1 MKSRFFIPGRGR
13 IPLLPNRQRPP
24 VGATSWSRSVQVE
37 IAAWTPLLQNHRRPA
52 VGANSDS
59 RHFPPHSN
67 PPSSQRGSALFVA
80 VFLIAVVAVLAAAV
94 ALTSVTQQL
103 GSARAL
109 QAEQAWYAAV
119 GRIELEAPGM
129 LTAGSCP
136 GSGTQTIAGF
146 TTTFECSADEIDEGG
161 MTYSVFSVSATAQRG
176 NAASGSLV
184 RRTAR
189 AQFTNRN

>member
-1 MKSRFFIPGRGR
+1 MKGCLFKLGRGR
-13 IPLLPNRQRPP
+13 MPLLPNRQRPP
-24 VGATSWSRSVQVE
+24 VGA
-37 IAAWTPLLQNHRRPA
+37 
-52 VGANSDS
+52 NSDS
-59 RHFPPHSN
+59 RHFPPRSN
-67 PPSSQRGSALFVA
+67 PPSSERGSALFVA

-119 GRIELEAPGM
+119 GRIELQA
-129 LTAGSCP
+129 AGLLAGDTCP
-136 GSGTQTIAGF
+136 AGGPQNIAGY
-146 TTTFECSADEIDEGG
+146 TTTFECTRTGDIEEGG
-161 MTYSVFSVSATAQRG
+161 ATYSVFSVAATAQRG

-189 AQFTNRN
+189 AQFTNREL

>member
-1 MKSRFFIPGRGR
+1 MKSRLFKPYRGR
-13 IPLLPNRQRPP
+13 IPLPQQTRPG
-24 VGATSWSRSVQVE
+24 VV
-37 IAAWTPLLQNHRRPA
+37 
-52 VGANSDS
+52 ANSDS
-59 RHFPPHSN
+59 RHFSSHSN

-119 GRIELEAPGM
+119 GRIELEAPDM
-129 LTAGSCP
+129 LATGSCP
-136 GSGTQTIAGF
+136 GGGALDIAGF
-146 TTTFECSADEIDEGG
+146 TTNFECSRTEGIEEGG
-161 MTYSVFSVSATAQRG
+161 ATYSVFSVAATAQRG

-189 AQFTNRN
+189 AQFTNREL

>member
-1 MKSRFFIPGRGR
+1 MKGRLFKPGHGR
-13 IPLLPNRQRPP
+13 M
-24 VGATSWSRSVQVE
+24 
-37 IAAWTPLLQNHRRPA
+37 PLLQKRPA
-52 VGANSDS
+52 VGPNSDSQFSRTSGRGQIPLPQQSPPTVGANSDS
-59 RHFPPHSN
+59 RQFLPGFN

-119 GRIELEAPGM
+119 GRIELEA
-129 LTAGSCP
+129 AGLLSGDTCP
-136 GSGTQTIAGF
+136 AGGPQNIAGY
-146 TTTFECSADEIDEGG
+146 TTTFECTRTGDIEEGG
-161 MTYSVFSVSATAQRG
+161 ATYSVFSVAATAQRG

>member
-1 MKSRFFIPGRGR
+1 MKSRFFKPGRGR
-13 IPLLPNRQRPP
+13 IPLLQNRQWPP
-24 VGATSWSRSVQVE
+24 VGATSCGDRGGTRGVDPTRQRTF
-37 IAAWTPLLQNHRRPA
+37 APFRR
-52 VGANSDS
+52 
-59 RHFPPHSN
+59 SN

-109 QAEQAWYAAV
+109 QAEQAWYAAF

-129 LTAGSCP
+129 LAAGSCP
-136 GSGTQTIAGF
+136 GSGALDIAGF

-161 MTYSVFSVSATAQRG
+161 ATYSVFSVAATAQRG
-176 NAASGSLV
+176 DAASGSLV